1 MIEAPA
7 GPAQATGSQSG
18 DQGQLSLPKVSVNGA
33 QGEELETA
41 LGTMVRFQ
49 RAGVE
54 YTVIASAPPSTVQT
68 AARDL

>member
-1 MIEAPA
+1 M
-7 GPAQATGSQSG
+7 
-18 DQGQLSLPKVSVNGA
+18 NGA

-49 RAGVE
+49 RDGVE
-54 YTVIASAPPSTVQT
+54 YTVIASAPSATVQT

>member
-1 MIEAPA
+1 M
-7 GPAQATGSQSG
+7 
-18 DQGQLSLPKVSVNGA
+18 SVNGA

-49 RAGVE
+49 RDGVE
-54 YTVIASAPPSTVQT
+54 YTVLASAPPSTVQT